1 VTRPSGAER
10 ARAET
15 LVEALKDPACYPHDT
30 GRISLAETHISW
42 VFLTGTYAYKVKKP
56 VKLPFLD
63 FSTLRRRA
71 HFCAEELRLNRR
83 LAPELY
89 IDVVPIGGSARRPRI
104 GATPAIEYAVKMLQ
118 FAPGERLDK
127 SLEAGD
133 VPDDAFAAF
142 GARLADFHG
151 TLAPVGDAR
160 RGAELASAEENF
172 DELVSFVTQ
181 RTKPDIATLRRW
193 TGAQGERLASTFSAR
208 ARDGAYRECHGD
220 LHLENLLYHGGKV
233 VAYDALEFD
242 AALRNVDVASE
253 IAFLAM
259 DLLAHGRAD
268 LAHLFLSSYF
278 ETGGE
283 YSALD
288 VLRFYLVYRA
298 LVRAKVR
305 AIKAQQKHRR
315 ISRQDDY
322 LSTALGLIRPE
333 RPLLVVTHGLSGS
346 GKTFV
351 TDRLI
356 GALPALRVRSDLER
370 KRLMGLSAG
379 ARTGSAVGQGIYTAS
394 MSQRTYERLA
404 GIAERALHQGFSII
418 VDATFLKR
426 REREWFGQVA
436 AAADARFAILD
447 CAAPPRELRRRIRA
461 RSEARQDASEATLDV
476 LEQQLASEEPLSPS
490 ERRASVRVDT
500 TRRPSPESLARALAT
515 L

>member
-10 ARAET
+10 SRTET
-15 LVEALKDPACYPHDT
+15 LVTALKDPACYPHET

-89 IDVVPIGGSARRPRI
+89 LDVVPIGGTARKPRI
-104 GATPAIEYAVKMLQ
+104 GQTPAIEYAVKMRQ

-133 VPDDAFAAF
+133 VPDDAFTAF
-142 GARLADFHG
+142 GARLASFHG
-151 TLAPVGDAR
+151 TLAPVRDAR
-160 RGAELASAEENF
+160 RGTELASAEENF
-172 DELVSFVTQ
+172 EELVNFVT
-181 RTKPDIATLRRW
+181 RGTKRDIAALRRW
-193 TGAQGERLASTFSAR
+193 TCAQGERLASTFAAR
-208 ARDGAYRECHGD
+208 ARDGTYRECHGD
-220 LHLENLLYHGGKV
+220 LHLENLLYRGGKV
-233 VAYDALEFD
+233 IAYDALEFD
-242 AALRNVDVASE
+242 ASLRNVDVASE

-259 DLLAHGRAD
+259 DLVAHGRAD
-268 LAHLFLSSYF
+268 LAHLFLSGYF
-278 ETGGE
+278 ETGGG

-305 AIKAQQKHRR
+305 AIKAQQKHHR
-315 ISRQDDY
+315 ISRQDEY
-322 LSTALGLIRPE
+322 LSTALGLIRPT

-351 TDRLI
+351 TDQLI

-379 ARTGSAVGQGIYTAS
+379 ERTGSAVGQGIYTAG
-394 MSQRTYERLA
+394 MSLRTYERLA
-404 GIAERALHQGFSII
+404 EIAERALRQGFSII
-418 VDATFLKR
+418 VDATFLRR

-436 AAADARFAILD
+436 AANDARFAILH
-447 CAAPPRELRRRIRA
+447 CAAPPSELRRRIRA
-461 RSEARQDASEATLDV
+461 RAEARKDASEATLEV
-476 LEQQLASEEPLSPS
+476 LEQQLASAEPLSPN
-490 ERRASVRVDT
+490 ERRVSVRVDT
-500 TRRPSPESLARALAT
+500 SRRSSAKSLASALAR